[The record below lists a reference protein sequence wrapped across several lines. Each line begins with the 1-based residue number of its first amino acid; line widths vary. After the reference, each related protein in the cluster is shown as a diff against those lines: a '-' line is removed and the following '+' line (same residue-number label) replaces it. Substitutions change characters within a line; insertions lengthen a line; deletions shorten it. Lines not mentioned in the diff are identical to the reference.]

1 MRSCSC
7 IFSAV
12 GSAPSIS
19 EKSNFLFI
27 GCYLFRPVF
36 GFFPITLAASR
47 AHRRAHSRSSSSS
60 RLPQGRSLELPPP
73 PPEGTAGVS
82 SIPTKSAAAMSVR
95 SRLLAVSPVVELV
108 IEYVQRFIGNEEPA
122 AFPVDVDMVR
132 AGTGTIAGVLRN
144 RCRSLCVNRNRPGC
158 SRYRFPCGG
167 LCRNSP
173 CLGSRVQL
181 FPRAFKFGRHEVAPP
196 AEFGSLVS
204 GVAFLQHVTAQYL
217 LVVAQLPKLISLCSE
232 LATYSS
238 HDQLSMDCRVSMQS
252 RFTCP
257 MFVSRTSAAVVQPR
271 FRATRS
277 AARCARRCMSWSL
290 LIFPRSSIRQNAP

>member
-1 MRSCSC
+1 
-7 IFSAV
+7 
-12 GSAPSIS
+12 
-19 EKSNFLFI
+19 
-27 GCYLFRPVF
+27 
-36 GFFPITLAASR
+36 
-47 AHRRAHSRSSSSS
+47 
-60 RLPQGRSLELPPP
+60 
-73 PPEGTAGVS
+73 
-82 SIPTKSAAAMSVR
+82 MSVR

-144 RCRSLCVNRNRPGC
+144 RCRSLCVNRNRRGVVGID
-158 SRYRFPCGG
+158 FCGG

-173 CLGSRVQL
+173 CLWEPQW
-181 FPRAFKFGRHEVAPP
+181 
-196 AEFGSLVS
+196 EFFHVLSSLVAMRLRPLPS
-204 GVAFLQHVTAQYL
+204 SEALYLALPFFQHVTAQYL
-217 LVVAQLPKLISLCSE
+217 LVVAQPQNSYPLLRS

-271 FRATRS
+271 FRGHTLGCPLCPQVYVMVVADIPPFVDTAERTVKVGN
-277 AARCARRCMSWSL
+277 AALGFQMQPHRALAAFEGGFRGIGLAVLVKAVRCCRTH
-290 LIFPRSSIRQNAP
+290 P